1 MSEVVAERE
10 VEKTVGSIL
19 LVEQRKSGFCLA
31 DGKVFLE
38 IEENRLY
45 RVNLGVLNILYKLAN
60 LIAVGRD
67 GCNCW
72 LVNLLLERIHALCLE
87 YGDIAISKETVGKC
101 HNLFL
106 RHATHTV
113 EFLYCLFPFCAAD
126 EGVHELRYTIAVIV
140 E

>member
-10 VEKTVGSIL
+10 VEKSVGGIL

-31 DGKVFLE
+31 YGEIFLE
-38 IEENRLY
+38 IEEHRLY
-45 RVNLGVLNILYKLAN
+45 RINLGILNVLYKLAD

-72 LVNLLLERIHALCLE
+72 LVNLLLERIHALFLK

-106 RHATHTV
+106 RHATQAV
-113 EFLYCLFPFCAAD
+113 EFLYGLFPFRATD
-126 EGVHELRYTIAVIV
+126 EGIHELRYAKTVVV